1 MNHGLVRANIMIILF
16 TSPVRN
22 EKLGNKTFRFLSFL
36 GKEPQ
41 YVPFYLIIK
50 EKTLTLLS
58 QESTN
63 ETI

>member
-1 MNHGLVRANIMIILF
+1 MIILF